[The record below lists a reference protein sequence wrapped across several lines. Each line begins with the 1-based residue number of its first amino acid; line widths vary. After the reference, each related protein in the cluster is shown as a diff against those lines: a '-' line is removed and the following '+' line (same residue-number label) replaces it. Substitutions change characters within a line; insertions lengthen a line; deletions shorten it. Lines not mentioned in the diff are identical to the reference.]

1 MCYIIITEYE
11 GLYIKNKNKNLP
23 VSEENIK
30 GNALVI
36 FLAVHTLKNWT
47 QIFFYLQKKRTK
59 YIFNRKTR
67 LISKSF
73 VER

>member
-11 GLYIKNKNKNLP
+11 GLYIKNKNLP

-47 QIFFYLQKKRTK
+47 QIFFYLQKKEPN
-59 YIFNRKTR
+59 IFLTGK
-67 LISKSF
+67 LA
-73 VER
+73 